1 MDAMRL
7 PRRRFLQG
15 LAAGPLVATLPAV
28 GCAARGEGLRVVVIG
43 AGAAGLYAGWT
54 LQDEGATVT
63 ILEASAVHGGR
74 LRVLEGFADFP
85 IELGAEEVH
94 GERSIL
100 HTLLVA
106 DGARFVDADDADV
119 YFVDGERRG
128 EGVLEED
135 DFADAEAF
143 VDALGDWEGD
153 DVTIA
158 ARIADEGLA
167 ARTTFLTDAWIGNEF
182 GAQNDLIGAR
192 SLAQGDAAWTAG
204 GANFALDGT
213 TLLGHLD
220 SALAAILPA
229 VKTGQVVTRVDHD
242 ADGVTVT
249 CADGTTYTADAVI
262 VAVPITILRDGDITF
277 SPALPDDKLAAIG
290 KVPMGAGMKVVL
302 SFARRFWDANTG
314 SIYGAAHVPEF
325 WATGLGRSD
334 ENLVLT
340 AFVMGDKAEALSA
353 MGDDAIATVLA
364 DLDTIYGAGVASGA
378 YVDGVIL
385 DWLKEPTIR
394 GAYSYPGPGSHAAR
408 AIVAEAVGETVY
420 FAGEATHTEGH
431 FGTVHGALETGE
443 RAAEAVLTWWWE

>member
-1 MDAMRL
+1 MRL

-54 LQDEGATVT
+54 LQDEGASVT

-167 ARTTFLTDAWIGNEF
+167 ARTNFLTDAWIGNEF

-192 SLAQGDAAWTAG
+192 SLAQGDAAWSAG

-213 TLLGHLD
+213 TLLGHLE

-249 CADGTTYTADAVI
+249 CADGTTYAADAVI

-364 DLDTIYGAGVASGA
+364 DLDTMYGAGVASGA

-443 RAAEAVLTWWWE
+443 RAAEAVLAWWWE

>member
-1 MDAMRL
+1 MRL

-15 LAAGPLVATLPAV
+15 LAAGPLVATLPVV

-167 ARTTFLTDAWIGNEF
+167 ARTDFLTDAWIGNEY

-204 GANFALDGT
+204 DTNFALDGT
-213 TLLGHLD
+213 TLLGHLE
-220 SALAAILPA
+220 SALAAVLPA
-229 VKTGQVVTRVDHD
+229 VKTGQAVTRVDHD

-249 CADGTTYTADAVI
+249 CADGTTYAADAVI
-262 VAVPITILRDGDITF
+262 VAVPITVLRDGDITF
-277 SPALPDDKLAAIG
+277 SPALPDDKLTAIG

-302 SFARRFWDANTG
+302 SFARRFWDADTG

-325 WATGLGRSD
+325 WATGLGRSA

-353 MGDDAIATVLA
+353 LGDDAIATVLA
-364 DLDTIYGAGVASGA
+364 DLDAIYGAGVASGA
-378 YVDGVIL
+378 YVDGVIQ

>member
-1 MDAMRL
+1 MRL

-54 LQDEGATVT
+54 LQDEGASVT

-167 ARTTFLTDAWIGNEF
+167 ARTNFLTDAWIGNEF

-213 TLLGHLD
+213 TLLGHLE

-249 CADGTTYTADAVI
+249 CADGTTYAADAVI

>member
-1 MDAMRL
+1 MRL

-135 DFADAEAF
+135 DFAEAEAF

-192 SLAQGDAAWTAG
+192 SLAQGDAAWSAG
-204 GANFALDGT
+204 DANFALDGT
-213 TLLGHLD
+213 TLLGHLE

-229 VKTGQVVTRVDHD
+229 VKTGQVVTQVDHG

-249 CADGTTYTADAVI
+249 CADGTTYAADAVI

-277 SPALPDDKLAAIG
+277 SPALSDDKLAAIA

-302 SFARRFWDANTG
+302 SFARRFWDADTG

-334 ENLVLT
+334 DNLVLT

-353 MGDDAIATVLA
+353 LGDDAIATVLA
-364 DLDTIYGAGVASGA
+364 DLDAIYGAGVASGA
-378 YVDGVIL
+378 YVDGVVQ

-408 AIVAEAVGETVY
+408 SVVAATVGETLY

-443 RAAEAVLTWWWE
+443 RAAESVLAWWWE

>member
-1 MDAMRL
+1 MRL

-54 LQDEGATVT
+54 LQDEGASVT

-213 TLLGHLD
+213 TLLGHLE

-249 CADGTTYTADAVI
+249 CADGTTYAADAVI

-443 RAAEAVLTWWWE
+443 RAAEAVLAWWWE

>member
-1 MDAMRL
+1 MRL

>member
-1 MDAMRL
+1 MRL

-54 LQDEGATVT
+54 LQDEGASVT

-167 ARTTFLTDAWIGNEF
+167 ARTNFLTDAWIGNEF

-213 TLLGHLD
+213 TLLGHLE

-249 CADGTTYTADAVI
+249 CADGTTYAADAVI

-443 RAAEAVLTWWWE
+443 RAAEAVLAWWWE